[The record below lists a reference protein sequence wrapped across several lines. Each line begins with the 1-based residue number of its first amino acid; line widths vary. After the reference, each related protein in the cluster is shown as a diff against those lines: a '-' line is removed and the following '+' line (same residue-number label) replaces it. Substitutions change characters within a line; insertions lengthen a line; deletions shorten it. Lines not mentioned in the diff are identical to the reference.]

1 MFGGPVGARVG
12 IGGIERG
19 FVGSSME
26 LGVTKGVS
34 MVGVDVVGATGTAAA
49 GAKVVMVTVGE
60 VPGMAQ
66 VSVRPPSIHVALPR
80 VNVVLVDT
88 TSG

>member
-1 MFGGPVGARVG
+1 
-12 IGGIERG
+12 
-19 FVGSSME
+19 ME
-26 LGVTKGVS
+26 FGVTEGVS
-34 MVGVDVVGATGTAAA
+34 MVGVDVAGATGTAAA
-49 GAKVVMVTVGE
+49 GADGAMVIVGE
-60 VPGMAQ
+60 VSDMAQ